1 MLEPFAVFE
10 EVRSIIFVKV
20 IPPFSWVGIE
30 SAFRMVS
37 QCFEPIVEQN
47 FAKISA
53 IQIGAK
59 DIADLF
65 RSWAE
70 ASDELCIFQ
79 IIM

>member
-1 MLEPFAVFE
+1 MLRVHLS
-10 EVRSIIFVKV
+10 RILRNGS
-20 IPPFSWVGIE
+20 S
-30 SAFRMVS
+30 
-37 QCFEPIVEQN
+37 
-47 FAKISA
+47 

-79 IIM
+79 IIRKQGDIKGGRKEVHTFVEVGDWGFSLLGIL